1 LSDAKDKDGKDED
14 GRVIRL
20 INTQAAN
27 TLTFQ
32 DDTVLIGS
40 KLQLATPRVTLAAY
54 DSIDLIWQDSKWREV
69 GRTVK
74 TRITDTTGVPG
85 NATADTF
92 QGRAAC
98 ASGADTVLIRSDK
111 CVADSV
117 VSVTLED
124 LDRTATRCKA
134 VASDGSFAVTFD
146 ANASA
151 LTRFRWVIAQ

>member
-1 LSDAKDKDGKDED
+1 LSDGKDD
-14 GRVIRL
+14 GRFIRL

-32 DDTVLIGS
+32 DDSVLTGS
-40 KLQLATPRVTLAAY
+40 NLQLATPRVTLAAH
-54 DSIDLIWQDSKWREV
+54 DSIDFIWQDKKWREV

-74 TRITDTTGVPG
+74 TRIADTTGTPG

-98 ASGADTVLIRSDK
+98 ASGANTVLIRSDK

-134 VASDGSFAVTFD
+134 VAADGSFAVTFD
-146 ANASA
+146 ANATA
-151 LTRFRWVIAQ
+151 VTKFRWAIAH